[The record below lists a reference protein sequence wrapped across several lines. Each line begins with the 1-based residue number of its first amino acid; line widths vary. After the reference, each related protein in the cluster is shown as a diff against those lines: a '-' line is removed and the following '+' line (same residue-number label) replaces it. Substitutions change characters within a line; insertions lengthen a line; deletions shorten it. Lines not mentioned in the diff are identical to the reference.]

1 MQLIH
6 QCPAC
11 GNQNRSQVDQTTEHI
26 QCSHCEWSRPIGSVD
41 LTDEKPEKCVA
52 CGCDD
57 LWRQKDFPPQIGL
70 PIVGLGALLSTWAWA
85 DRRPVWAI
93 GILMGF
99 ALFDLILYAL
109 MKDVLVCY
117 RCGARHRHMTVGEAH
132 PRFHLEKAE
141 RYRQEEMRLEKS
153 KSVIT
158 KPASGG
164 R

>member
-11 GNQNRSQVDQTTEHI
+11 ENQNRVDVDHTTERI
-26 QCSHCEWSRPIGSVD
+26 ACSHCEWSRPIGSVD
-41 LTDEKPEKCVA
+41 MTDEKPEKCLA

-99 ALFDLILYAL
+99 ALFDLILYTL

-117 RCGARHRHMTVGEAH
+117 RCGARHRRTAVGEEH
-132 PRFHLEKAE
+132 PRFHLETAE
-141 RYRQEEMRLEKS
+141 RYRQEEMRLENS
-153 KSVIT
+153 ESVIT